1 MRRHNRALVLDL
13 LLGGEHASRSA
24 IAERTG
30 LAKPTVSLIV
40 EDLLAEGLVDE
51 VGQGGSTATGGRPP
65 VLLAVRATA
74 AALVGVHV
82 GVTRTTVVV
91 ADLLGVELGR
101 ESMPTPDGR
110 PATALK
116 RIAGLVTR
124 CLASLSIPASTVAST
139 VVCLPGLVDIEDGR
153 LLLAPNLGWE
163 DVPVVPQLSKELGF
177 GVLAVNTSR
186 ATLLAELMEGAA
198 RDAEEVVLVYA
209 GSGVGAALASGGR
222 LVSGGRGVAG
232 ELGHCRVRPDG
243 IVCGCGKT
251 GCLES
256 VASAEAVVRA
266 ARAGWGRRAPKDVT
280 AQDVASAAADG
291 DRVAIEV
298 LQDSAR
304 TIGGAAAWMVN
315 LFDPDTVVLA
325 GGLAGAGPVFT
336 ETFEQAMQTDVLP
349 AAGSRRVVLAALG
362 QDAEVRGAILLAREQ
377 VREQLGRGPLAAAAN
392 PR

>member
-1 MRRHNRALVLDL
+1 
-13 LLGGEHASRSA
+13 
-24 IAERTG
+24 
-30 LAKPTVSLIV
+30 
-40 EDLLAEGLVDE
+40 
-51 VGQGGSTATGGRPP
+51 
-65 VLLAVRATA
+65 
-74 AALVGVHV
+74 
-82 GVTRTTVVV
+82 
-91 ADLLGVELGR
+91 
-101 ESMPTPDGR
+101 
-110 PATALK
+110 
-116 RIAGLVTR
+116 
-124 CLASLSIPASTVAST
+124 
-139 VVCLPGLVDIEDGR
+139 
-153 LLLAPNLGWE
+153 
-163 DVPVVPQLSKELGF
+163 
-177 GVLAVNTSR
+177 
-186 ATLLAELMEGAA
+186 
-198 RDAEEVVLVYA
+198 
-209 GSGVGAALASGGR
+209 
-222 LVSGGRGVAG
+222 VAG

-349 AAGSRRVVLAALG
+349 AAGARRVVLAALG

>member
-13 LLGGEHASRSA
+13 LLGGESASRSA

-40 EDLLAEGLVDE
+40 EDLLTEGLVDE
-51 VGQGGSTATGGRPP
+51 VGQGDSTATGGRPP
-65 VLLAVRATA
+65 TLLAVRAEA
-74 AALVGVHV
+74 AAVVGVHV

-91 ADLLGVELGR
+91 ADLLGTELGR
-101 ESMPTPDGR
+101 ESMATPDGR
-110 PATALK
+110 PRTALK
-116 RIAGLVTR
+116 RIAGLVTQ
-124 CLASLSIPASTVAST
+124 CLAAVDLHTGQVASV
-139 VVCLPGLVDIEDGR
+139 VVCLPGLVDVEDGT
-153 LLLAPNLGWE
+153 LLLASNLGWSG
-163 DVPVVPQLSKELGF
+163 VPVTKELSAALDLP
-177 GVLAVNTSR
+177 VSAVNTAQ
-186 ATLLAELMEGAA
+186 ATLVAELMEGAA
-198 RDAEEVVLVYA
+198 AGATEVVLVYA

-251 GCLES
+251 GCLET
-256 VASAEAVVRA
+256 VASAEAVVRNA
-266 ARAGWGRRAPKDVT
+266 QARWGRRAKPAT
-280 AQDVASAAADG
+280 AQDVAAAAAEG
-291 DRVAIEV
+291 DQTAIEV

-325 GGLAGAGPVFT
+325 GGLAGAGAVFT
-336 ETFEQAMQTDVLP
+336 EAFEQAMQADVLP
-349 AAGSRRVVLAALG
+349 AAGPRRVVLAALG
-362 QDAEVRGAILLAREQ
+362 QDAEVRGAILLARER
-377 VREQLGRGPLAAAAN
+377 VREQLGRGPLAAAGH